1 MNEDSETQSGADDLY
16 GFFLHELSIWKKA
29 KDTKQTA
36 AEHRIADRLG
46 SEIRQNH
53 SAVRIT
59 IFDTL
64 DKALEKVSLNQTALR
79 ERLYRCTLERH
90 PEPKESSG

>member
-1 MNEDSETQSGADDLY
+1 MNEDAMTDSGSSDLY
-16 GFFLHELSIWKKA
+16 GYLLHELSIWKKA
-29 KDTKQTA
+29 KDKKQTA

-53 SAVRIT
+53 SSVRIT

-64 DKALEKVSLNQTALR
+64 DQALEKLSLNQTALR

-90 PEPKESSG
+90 PEPKETSG